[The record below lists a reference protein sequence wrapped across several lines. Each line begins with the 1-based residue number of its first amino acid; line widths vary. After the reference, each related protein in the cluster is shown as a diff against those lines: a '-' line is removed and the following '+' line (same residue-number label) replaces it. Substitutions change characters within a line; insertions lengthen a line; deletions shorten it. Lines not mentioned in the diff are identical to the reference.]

1 MNTLKTLLRII
12 LPLALLLGFYCIASL
27 LKRTDTLPLL
37 LTYSSLFLLLW
48 LWLKK
53 YSSLAY
59 IFILGLL
66 IRGMFIF
73 YIPELSQ
80 DFYRFIWDGN
90 IQLLGINPYL
100 YTPDVLIE
108 LIGFPNDRILYEGMG
123 SLSTANFSN
132 YPPLSQYLFQG
143 MGYLNREDLLNPV
156 LGLRLVYF
164 MGDIIAFFLGI
175 ALLKKANLNP
185 QHIGWYFLN
194 PLLVIEGVGNLH
206 GEAFMFCFTLL
217 AILFLFR
224 KKVLLG
230 GLFMSLAIAIKLL
243 PLLIFPVF
251 FRYLGLKKF
260 FLFGISILGFSLI
273 LWIPFVTS
281 EMVLN
286 YKNTIG
292 LWFTTFEFNGSLYN
306 IVRAIGYEVRGY
318 NIIRKVGKFTPFIT
332 IGLVLIFSLFRSN
345 RTLKTVLKSILFLLS
360 CYFFI
365 ATTVHPW
372 YIINLVF
379 FGIIT
384 GYAYP
389 LVWSLVVFWSYSAY
403 GPEGFQEQ
411 LGWQIPAYLLMYSCF
426 IGELV
431 FGPLG
436 KHLQKT
442 DFFSIESSP
451 ISSR

>member
-1 MNTLKTLLRII
+1 M
-12 LPLALLLGFYCIASL
+12 
-27 LKRTDTLPLL
+27 
-37 LTYSSLFLLLW
+37 
-48 LWLKK
+48 
-53 YSSLAY
+53 
-59 IFILGLL
+59 
-66 IRGMFIF
+66 
-73 YIPELSQ
+73 
-80 DFYRFIWDGN
+80 
-90 IQLLGINPYL
+90 
-100 YTPDVLIE
+100 
-108 LIGFPNDRILYEGMG
+108 
-123 SLSTANFSN
+123 
-132 YPPLSQYLFQG
+132 
-143 MGYLNREDLLNPV
+143 
-156 LGLRLVYF
+156 
-164 MGDIIAFFLGI
+164 
-175 ALLKKANLNP
+175 
-185 QHIGWYFLN
+185 
-194 PLLVIEGVGNLH
+194 
-206 GEAFMFCFTLL
+206 
-217 AILFLFR
+217 
-224 KKVLLG
+224 
-230 GLFMSLAIAIKLL
+230 
-243 PLLIFPVF
+243 
-251 FRYLGLKKF
+251 
-260 FLFGISILGFSLI
+260 
-273 LWIPFVTS
+273 TS

-286 YKNTIG
+286 YKNTID

-360 CYFFI
+360 CYFFM
-365 ATTVHPW
+365 ATTLHPW

-389 LVWSLVVFWSYSAY
+389 LLWSLVVFWSYNAY

-426 IGELV
+426 IWELV